1 MLTPDRRQRLARLI
15 YTTFKDRRRRY
26 LLPSD
31 LQPAYKTPEDAARA
45 FRVFDADNN
54 GDLSRAE
61 IKTTLLKVYKERRFL
76 SRSMRDVGAALH
88 TLDRILLFFAA
99 VVLFFVSLSVFD
111 VSVGESLTS
120 VYSIGIAAS
129 FIFKNAASN
138 AFDAIMFLFVTQWV
152 ARALSLCVRL
162 VDGLTRAQSVRH
174 GRSVLHRR

>member
-1 MLTPDRRQRLARLI
+1 MRARLPLSACVCVLTPGRQRLARLI

-31 LQPAYKTPEDAARA
+31 LQPAYKTPSDAARA
-45 FRVFDADNN
+45 FRVFDADDN

-76 SRSMRDVGAALH
+76 SRSMRDVGAALR
-88 TLDRILLFFAA
+88 TLDLILLFFAA
-99 VVLFFVSLSVFD
+99 AVLFFVSLSVFD

-152 ARALSLCVRL
+152 LVLFRGFRGFWSRALT
-162 VDGLTRAQSVRH
+162 D
-174 GRSVLHRR
+174 